1 MISEAGGP
9 APENKAGN
17 RAGNTAGH
25 RTGHTR
31 IARTALRRTVE
42 TITARA
48 FQVGGSNVT
57 AELDDDS
64 GRLGVKVSVQ
74 LALPP
79 LLGPRPDAGT
89 ALDGTAL
96 DGTALDGTATH
107 GTVFEKAQA
116 ARTELVA
123 RSLELTGM
131 ELGRVDIRL
140 TGSKQ
145 AQMRESQSTER
156 RVQ

>member
-9 APENKAGN
+9 APGTTAENEA
-17 RAGNTAGH
+17 RHEAGNTAGH

-96 DGTALDGTATH
+96 DGTATH

>member
-79 LLGPRPDAGT
+79 LLGPRPEA
-89 ALDGTAL
+89 
-96 DGTALDGTATH
+96 GTALDGTATH

-145 AQMRESQSTER
+145 AQLRESHSTER